1 MQAHGHKS
9 EQLITCASHEELQL
23 KWASHILLILIKR
36 AFTKLQRV
44 SKRPHM
50 KMTFGIHKMNP
61 HRRQVRAFSVLLGR
75 IVRRKKSGKD
85 HNRVERH
92 KKNDPT
98 RDGALPFQ
106 VPASV
111 RIRGSAQ

>member
-1 MQAHGHKS
+1 VTFAALERRFAQS
-9 EQLITCASHEELQL
+9 ELPEVRIVVTAATRARHATVARAASQL
-23 KWASHILLILIKR
+23 
-36 AFTKLQRV
+36 
-44 SKRPHM
+44 
-50 KMTFGIHKMNP
+50 
-61 HRRQVRAFSVLLGR
+61 SVLLGR

-92 KKNDPT
+92 KKNNPT